1 MKKEIDKKRI
11 LNTTSILVTVFLIGV
26 LMFTIIIMNFYK
38 IYRGTSVFSLYW
50 DFPSSYLILIS
61 DFINFAFFI
70 WSIFFVKKIYLALNK
85 KFSYDLANF
94 FSDLLIIVFYF
105 FLFSTIVVG

>member
-1 MKKEIDKKRI
+1 MKKDIDKKRI
-11 LNTTSILVTVFLIGV
+11 LNITSIFITVFLLAI

-61 DFINFAFFI
+61 DFINFVFFI

-85 KFSYDLANF
+85 KFSYDLVNF
-94 FSDLLIIVFYF
+94 FSDLLIIAFYF
-105 FLFSTIVVG
+105 FLFSTIVIG